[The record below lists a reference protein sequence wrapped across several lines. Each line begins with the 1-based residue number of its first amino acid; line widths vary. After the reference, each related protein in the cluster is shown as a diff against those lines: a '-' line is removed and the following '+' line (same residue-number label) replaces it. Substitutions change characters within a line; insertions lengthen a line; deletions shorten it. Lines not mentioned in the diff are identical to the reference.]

1 MSIIQSEKLGLK
13 SIGIKDDLTFHRN
26 LSVESLVD
34 DIISNEE
41 GILASTGAAMVD
53 TGKYTGRSP
62 KDKYIVDENSSSDNI
77 WWGNVNQKISEEI
90 FDDLYSEV
98 IDFYNSSQSKTYL
111 FDGFAGA
118 DSDYALSVRFLVK
131 KAWQAHFVHNMF
143 IRPQN
148 GQLKNF
154 TPDFT
159 IINASDV
166 KNLNYEKHGM
176 NSETFIIFHLVKKLQ

>member
-1 MSIIQSEKLGLK
+1 MSSDIDILNIS
-13 SIGIKDDLTFHRN
+13 LTN
-26 LSVESLVD
+26 SLF
-34 DIISNEE
+34 I
-41 GILASTGAAMVD
+41 
-53 TGKYTGRSP
+53 
-62 KDKYIVDENSSSDNI
+62 SSSFI
-77 WWGNVNQKISEEI
+77 
-90 FDDLYSEV
+90 
-98 IDFYNSSQSKTYL
+98 

-159 IINASDV
+159 IINASEV

-176 NSETFIIFHLVKKLQ
+176 NSETFIIFHLGKKMAIIGGTEYGLSLIHI